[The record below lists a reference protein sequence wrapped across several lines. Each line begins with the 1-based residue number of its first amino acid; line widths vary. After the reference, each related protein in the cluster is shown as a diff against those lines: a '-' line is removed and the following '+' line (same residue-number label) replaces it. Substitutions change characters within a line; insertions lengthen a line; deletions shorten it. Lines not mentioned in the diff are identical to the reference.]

1 MKRLGCTRNL
11 IASDA
16 TFNVLLVTTL
26 VFLVLF
32 RRLREEPKIVDSEME
47 IISFR
52 WLMGLFAG
60 MMGAAYVMA
69 RLVTAFVE
77 AMGLN
82 NRSFEEDAML
92 FGFLTLAYF
101 LVNLFGFWGILWLL
115 VSPPSVFL
123 GFTTWKA
130 FQD

>member
-16 TFNVLLVTTL
+16 TFKEFAVKYNVLLVTTL

-32 RRLREEPKIVDSEME
+32 RRLREEPEIVDSEME

-69 RLVTAFVE
+69 RLVTAIG
-77 AMGLN
+77 ALKKM
-82 NRSFEEDAML
+82 RC
-92 FGFLTLAYF
+92 FLDL
-101 LVNLFGFWGILWLL
+101 
-115 VSPPSVFL
+115 
-123 GFTTWKA
+123 
-130 FQD
+130 